1 LAGRPRINTRTKQAF
16 YPQRS
21 RDFKLA
27 LGIIGKATM
36 HGQQPLIG
44 KLKIT
49 IGLYK
54 NCKTD
59 SIGYGDVDNHQKA
72 IFDAL
77 NKICFADDCQ
87 IVEVV
92 CNKHKDK
99 FERIEIEIEEV
110 KDYRKPYIFEF
121 MDEVKKL
128 NPDLPKYLQ
137 VGDKILIQYRER
149 E

>member
-27 LGIIGKATM
+27 LGI
-36 HGQQPLIG
+36 IG